1 MVKKLYPL
9 LFCLFLYSGE
19 LLAQQTIITGQD
31 TLPDFFVLNTAPK
44 KNVISRVN
52 NFPMVKQ
59 ISLQRSADS
68 LNNFKTILTVTDP
81 MAVQNG
87 YMDTKAQNDGMFYRI
102 YIQLDKGEYL
112 FSKSKRP
119 YPDSLIK
126 KKIATNTGR
135 TDTLVQNGQKVIV
148 RTDTIFIDNKPV
160 IVKAQPVVIKIEEY
174 QFGDTIASP
183 NPVYTKPR
191 VPAYTPSLYVYTN
204 RDGYVRVTLP
214 EGEKLKHY
222 TIKFFDDS
230 QTFLFEIKDL
240 KERDFKLDKTNFYH
254 AGWFHFELYNE
265 GKLIELHKF
274 YLAKDS

>member
-44 KNVISRVN
+44 KNVISWVN

-135 TDTLVQNGQKVIV
+135 TDTLIQNGQKVIV

-265 GKLIELHKF
+265 GKLIERHKF

>member
-44 KNVISRVN
+44 KNVISWVN

-135 TDTLVQNGQKVIV
+135 TDTLIQNGQKVIV

-204 RDGYVRVTLP
+204 RDGYVRETLP

-265 GKLIELHKF
+265 GKLIERHKF